1 MLALFNFFK
10 KFLRL
15 FVDFAMVIQIV
26 VAIVLF
32 TFIMYWFFDLINFQI
47 LAFLTPVANNITVF
61 MHSYFEESLNKGV
74 NETDGSLFLFV
85 MFLFVVIGAL
95 SQLKI
100 YTVSA
105 ENRVSRK
112 IDKIKSKN
120 EDEFNA
126 QLRAEA
132 DQAILAYRNV
142 VLIVKLTAYK
152 RTIDDMRTDDEKEK
166 EHKEMVDRLVCEF
179 YSRVK
184 EAPCC
189 KFAKSGDQLV
199 VTLKGFTHVNKLLYY
214 TEKALEDLR
223 AEMRKENWIMKFYAA
238 IDAFDDKV
246 LLKDVYYDLQI
257 LLKLN
262 LYNEIICYGNF
273 CNRYYMEPKN
283 MFEAYLK
290 GVYDTTEPENVW
302 TLVKK
307 Y

>member
-152 RTIDDMRTDDEKEK
+152 RTIDDMRTDEEKEK
-166 EHKEMVDRLVCEF
+166 NIKKWLTGLFVN
-179 YSRVK
+179 
-184 EAPCC
+184 
-189 KFAKSGDQLV
+189 
-199 VTLKGFTHVNKLLYY
+199 FT
-214 TEKALEDLR
+214 
-223 AEMRKENWIMKFYAA
+223 AE
-238 IDAFDDKV
+238 
-246 LLKDVYYDLQI
+246 
-257 LLKLN
+257 
-262 LYNEIICYGNF
+262 
-273 CNRYYMEPKN
+273 
-283 MFEAYLK
+283 
-290 GVYDTTEPENVW
+290 
-302 TLVKK
+302 
-307 Y
+307 

>member
-1 MLALFNFFK
+1 MLAIFNFLK

-26 VAIVLF
+26 VFITLF
-32 TFIMYWFFDLINFQI
+32 AFIMYWFFDLINCQF
-47 LAFLTPVANNITVF
+47 LAFLDPVAENITNF
-61 MHSYFEESLNKGV
+61 MHAYFEESLNKGV
-74 NETDGSLFLFV
+74 NQTDGSLFLFV
-85 MFLFVVIGAL
+85 MFLLVVIGAL

-100 YTVSA
+100 YTSSA
-105 ENRVSRK
+105 ENRIGRT

-142 VLIVKLTAYK
+142 VLIVKLAAKK
-152 RTIDDMRTDDEKEK
+152 RIVDDIRPDEEKEK
-166 EHKEMVDRLVCEF
+166 ENKEIVDRLVCEF
-179 YSRVK
+179 YNRIK

-214 TEKALEDLR
+214 TNKALEDLQ
-223 AEMRKENWIMKFYAA
+223 AEMRKEHCILKFYAA
-238 IDAFDDKV
+238 IDAFDDKA